1 MEKIREEICSLFCFL
16 FCSSTTTQQK
26 AVMTYEIVGSNVS
39 LTLSPEEMDEIIDAL
54 ETVNSE
60 SKLLE
65 AWWDFRKEE
74 FAWTN
79 EERLNLMIETMR
91 DMQVLYK
98 LIEQNEKDIPPPSPP
113 PPLSPYPGIK
123 GKM

>member
-1 MEKIREEICSLFCFL
+1 LDVKNGEDPGRDVFSSF

-26 AVMTYEIVGSNVS
+26 AVMTYEIVGANVS
-39 LTLSPEEMDEIIDAL
+39 LTLSADEMDEIIDAL

-74 FAWTN
+74 FA
-79 EERLNLMIETMR
+79 
-91 DMQVLYK
+91 
-98 LIEQNEKDIPPPSPP
+98 
-113 PPLSPYPGIK
+113 
-123 GKM
+123 